1 MYLIFIVTIILLI
14 LLFNF
19 FDLEANINIISC
31 IIIIL
36 LLNSLFYKKT
46 YEKFN
51 NINKLHAEYNNAFD
65 WVKLNYKNKTNSHSD
80 KYKMISI
87 YSSKFNN
94 DIFESIY
101 NDVPIRCK
109 GILFNNE
116 YLSGNDFTKLL
127 NKLDNIDNLDN
138 LNKIN

>member
-19 FDLEANINIISC
+19 FDLEANITIISC

-51 NINKLHAEYNNAFD
+51 NINKLHNEYNNAFD
-65 WVKLNYKNKTNSHSD
+65 WVELEYKNRNKLHSD

-94 DIFESIY
+94 EIFESNY
-101 NDVPIRCK
+101 HDEPIRCK

-116 YLSGNDFTKLL
+116 YLSGNDFTALL
-127 NKLDNIDNLDN
+127 NKLDNINK
-138 LNKIN
+138 LN